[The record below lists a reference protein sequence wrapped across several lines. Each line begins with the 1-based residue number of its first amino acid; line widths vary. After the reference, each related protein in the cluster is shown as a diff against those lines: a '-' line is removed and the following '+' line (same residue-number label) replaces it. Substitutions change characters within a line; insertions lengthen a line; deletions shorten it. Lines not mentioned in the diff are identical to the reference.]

1 MVVLGQSLM
10 CLQWDSLVDN
20 GTINQGPLVWAK
32 NASLFIASLAPSL
45 PRQNVSCKCSYYS
58 VSIYDRVWPGEQF
71 DFQCRILL
79 EKEQLSLDL
88 KFEVAISPLR
98 LYAPCLLNL
107 LCFNCTL
114 QPFRRS
120 SDQSATSRQSSCCR
134 AIRHTFNVAAVSM
147 FQTQV

>member
-1 MVVLGQSLM
+1 M

-45 PRQNVSCKCSYYS
+45 PLQNVSCKCSYYS
-58 VSIYDRVWPGEQF
+58 VSIYDRVWPGE
-71 DFQCRILL
+71 CRILL
-79 EKEQLSLDL
+79 EKEQFSLDL

-107 LCFNCTL
+107 VCFNCTL
-114 QPFRRS
+114 QPLRRS

-134 AIRHTFNVAAVSM
+134 AIRQTFNVTSMAAVSM